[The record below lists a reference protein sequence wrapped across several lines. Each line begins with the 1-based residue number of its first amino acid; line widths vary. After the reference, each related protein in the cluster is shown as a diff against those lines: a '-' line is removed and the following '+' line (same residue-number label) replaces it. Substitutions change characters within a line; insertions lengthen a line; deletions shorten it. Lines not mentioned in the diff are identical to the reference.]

1 MINLDKHEL
10 DIACPQCGQKTKKPI
25 GWLKTNPQLTC
36 LGCGTAI
43 LINADQLRT
52 GIDGVQKAIDNLRSS
67 FKGFGE

>member
-1 MINLDKHEL
+1 MINLNKHEL

-43 LINADQLRT
+43 LINAD
-52 GIDGVQKAIDNLRSS
+52 
-67 FKGFGE
+67 